1 LLVQPAEPQQD
12 APLPGERSRELIQP
26 VGRVEAAKH
35 QLQLDPPPPL
45 QAQKLSFAAV
55 RTEADELSK
64 LAQSLPQDI
73 EQIARGKMPK
83 DTAEKL
89 KRIEKLSKQLRGQLN
104 P

>member
-1 LLVQPAEPQQD
+1 
-12 APLPGERSRELIQP
+12 LPGDRTRELIQP

-35 QLQLDPPPPL
+35 QLQFDPPPAP
-45 QAQKLSFAAV
+45 QPQKLSLAAV
-55 RTEADELSK
+55 RSEADELSK

-73 EQIARGKMPK
+73 EEIAAGKMPK

-89 KRIEKLSKQLRGQLN
+89 KRIEKISKHLRGQLN